1 MFASEP
7 WEGKNLIF
15 ASPWPLIRGFP
26 GGSVVKKNPL
36 ANVGAIGDTGSI
48 PGSGGSLGKGNDNP
62 LQYSCLENPTDR
74 GVWWATVH
82 RIAQSQTELKRL
94 STQHAHALSN
104 CGDRASG
111 GGSILER
118 RTETGRG
125 EM

>member
-1 MFASEP
+1 MQASQ
-7 WEGKNLIF
+7 GAL
-15 ASPWPLIRGFP
+15 
-26 GGSVVKKNPL
+26 VVKNTPVN
-36 ANVGAIGDTGSI
+36 AGDVRDMGAVVVLGRSH
-48 PGSGGSLGKGNDNP
+48 GGGNGNS
-62 LQYSCLENPTDR
+62 LQYYCLENPTDR